1 MFSRI
6 SSFLLRLFGLV
17 PPLVLTA
24 IPATGLDTLELALGD
39 LQGNG
44 WRMTDVQVRLAWQDR
59 EEALLLV
66 AAGRAELPPPIGR
79 IGGFE
84 LTCPRAR
91 ITPEAVDCPEGRARI
106 ESPYLDRPEFSIA
119 FRYEPPSGKAFLTFA
134 KLAAAGGLLAGRA
147 DVAADGW
154 QVRVEASDLRA
165 ERAIRLLDEGGV
177 WDASVEAEGLV
188 SGTGRFAGH
197 GAALSAVELDAR
209 VRAFSFSAPAS
220 GAAGENLGAEVA
232 VRGRRSGTAWTL
244 DGSAL
249 LRQGDLLVRDPIV
262 ITPSAGPIRLEAAM
276 HWYPDEG
283 LLQVARLAFT
293 HPQALEA
300 EGRLTL
306 SLAQGAQMRSAD
318 FQLVGGQL
326 PELYQTYLQPLT
338 FGTAFDSL
346 DTAGQVQGALQ
357 YAPDGAV
364 KLRLRLQEAQLA
376 DRKGRFALHH
386 VNGDFGWNS
395 DGSPVRSHL
404 GWASGALY
412 RLPLGPAQLDL
423 EARGRAAR
431 LLRPAEFMVL
441 DGKLLVETFRLE
453 DAATPQMKW
462 SFDAVLSPLS
472 MEAFTEAMDWPI
484 MAGKLSGVIPAVSYA
499 DERLTVD
506 GVLLVRVFDGVVTVR
521 DLVLERPFGVAPAL
535 AADIDLKNLDLD
547 ALTRT
552 FAFGKIEGRL
562 EGAIANLQMVDW
574 APVAFDAWFATPPD
588 DRSRHR
594 ISQKAVDNLTSLGGG
609 IGGALS
615 RSYLR
620 FFEDFSYDRIGL
632 SCTLRDS
639 VCVMD
644 GLAPAKDGYYIV
656 KGGGLPRINV
666 IGYVRRVNW
675 DELVERLQRV
685 TQGSAA
691 VAE

>member
-1 MFSRI
+1 
-6 SSFLLRLFGLV
+6 
-17 PPLVLTA
+17 
-24 IPATGLDTLELALGD
+24 
-39 LQGNG
+39 
-44 WRMTDVQVRLAWQDR
+44 
-59 EEALLLV
+59 
-66 AAGRAELPPPIGR
+66 
-79 IGGFE
+79 
-84 LTCPRAR
+84 
-91 ITPEAVDCPEGRARI
+91 
-106 ESPYLDRPEFSIA
+106 
-119 FRYEPPSGKAFLTFA
+119 
-134 KLAAAGGLLAGRA
+134 
-147 DVAADGW
+147 
-154 QVRVEASDLRA
+154 
-165 ERAIRLLDEGGV
+165 
-177 WDASVEAEGLV
+177 
-188 SGTGRFAGH
+188 
-197 GAALSAVELDAR
+197 
-209 VRAFSFSAPAS
+209 
-220 GAAGENLGAEVA
+220 
-232 VRGRRSGTAWTL
+232 
-244 DGSAL
+244 
-249 LRQGDLLVRDPIV
+249 
-262 ITPSAGPIRLEAAM
+262 M